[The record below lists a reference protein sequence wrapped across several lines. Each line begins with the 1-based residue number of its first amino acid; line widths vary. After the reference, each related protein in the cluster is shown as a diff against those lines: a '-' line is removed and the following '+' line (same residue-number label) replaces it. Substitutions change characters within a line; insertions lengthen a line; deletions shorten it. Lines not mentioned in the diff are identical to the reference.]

1 MSGVSGPG
9 SCYGGTSSILISRL
23 VSAWSRSSLRSR
35 HAISASDS
43 AGAEPR
49 SRPLSSTSGS
59 WPASETSTRT
69 KRSGELGSILRALR
83 ASSASVRSGLFTAAS
98 DARSRRGSRV
108 RGQLSAITGR
118 RTERP
123 AVCSTS
129 SRCTDAVASRVR
141 AAGHRSKRRGSPA
154 AAPGSAQPA
163 NAERKK
169 LGGQLLVEPAALVEP
184 PELGIAADR
193 FAVDEDLRHG
203 PAARQVEQLLT
214 ESGVVVQVDLVVLD
228 RRPVEQRFCA
238 NAVAAPGCRIHLNA
252 CHAGVKR

>member
-9 SCYGGTSSILISRL
+9 SCYGGTSSLLISRL

-69 KRSGELGSILRALR
+69 KRSVE
-83 ASSASVRSGLFTAAS
+83 
-98 DARSRRGSRV
+98 
-108 RGQLSAITGR
+108 
-118 RTERP
+118 
-123 AVCSTS
+123 
-129 SRCTDAVASRVR
+129 
-141 AAGHRSKRRGSPA
+141 HRSKRRGSPA

-228 RRPVEQRFCA
+228 PLPVEQRFCE
-238 NAVAAPGCRIHLNA
+238 NAVAAPGCRIQLNA
-252 CHAGVKR
+252 CHA